1 MNHRC
6 TESRDVLFHLLPK
19 VVLTLYLINVTIED
33 SGFPRRYQCRPPL
46 SFTNISFLITL
57 MTESSAQLDEAAST
71 NKLSLHGRWLGPL
84 FSVLLGCGL
93 MTQTEMPG
101 PAIATACIVVLMAGW
116 WITEAIPLAATAM
129 LPLAL
134 FPLTGVGEK
143 VATAPVLNQQ
153 VTWDLDHP
161 RFGAPLVLDIKSNG
175 QRQGSGMMIEIHN
188 QHGVVR
194 SETSQTSVPL
204 AYIRAAKPASLFEV
218 TSQSYA
224 SKFVFLMMGGFL
236 LGLAIERWNLHK
248 RIALMT
254 ILTLGTQPRRLIG
267 GFMATTAVLS
277 MWISNTATTVVM
289 LPIALS
295 LIVLMREKNPQVD
308 RIRLNNF
315 AACLLLCIAYSASV
329 GGLGTFLGTPTNL
342 LFRDILDQNGIEISF
357 GQWMAF
363 GLPSAFIFLIIIWY
377 LMTHVIFRISLPE
390 FEGGRELIQ
399 SELRKLG
406 PMSKPELTIA
416 ALFTI
421 TALLWI
427 TRSFFTKWAWLQ
439 EIYPNVIYIDDTII
453 AMTASLLLFVIPALG
468 HPGKTLMD
476 WKTAN
481 KLPWGVL
488 LLFGGGLA
496 LASAVKTTGLGAIV
510 CEAVTPSGATAIL
523 IIMFVVTTA
532 MIFMTEVTSNTATAA
547 LILPLLVTLA
557 GNLDVDPKLL
567 LIPATLAASCAFM
580 LPVAT
585 PPNAIVF
592 AAGQTTIRQMVRAG
606 FVLNLVSIV
615 LLPLLTYIIGQ
626 LVFGF

>member
-1 MNHRC
+1 MTDKSTKQDNN
-6 TESRDVLFHLLPK
+6 SR
-19 VVLTLYLINVTIED
+19 
-33 SGFPRRYQCRPPL
+33 
-46 SFTNISFLITL
+46 
-57 MTESSAQLDEAAST
+57 
-71 NKLSLHGRWLGPL
+71 LSLHGRWAGPML
-84 FSVLLGCGL
+84 ACLLAIL
-93 MTQTEMPG
+93 LSTQTEMPA
-101 PAIATACIVVLMAGW
+101 PATATACIVVLMAVW

-143 VATAPVLNQQ
+143 VATSPAINEK
-153 VTWDLDHP
+153 VTWDLDNP
-161 RFGAPLVLDIKSNG
+161 RFGLPYDIALKSDN
-175 QRQGSGMMIEIHN
+175 QRQGAGVLTEIHN
-188 QHGVVR
+188 NHGVVK
-194 SETSQTSVPL
+194 SDVGQVPVPL
-204 AYIRAAKPASLFEV
+204 PYIRAAKAASLFEV
-218 TSQSYA
+218 TSKGYA

-254 ILTLGTQPRRLIG
+254 ILALGTQPTRLIA
-267 GFMATTAVLS
+267 GFMATTAILS

-295 LIVLMREKNPQVD
+295 LTALMREKNPQVD
-308 RIRLNNF
+308 DSQLNNF

-342 LFRDILDQNGIEISF
+342 LLRDILDQNGIEISF

-363 GLPSAFIFLIIIWY
+363 GLPSAFIFLIIIWF
-377 LMTHVIFRISLPE
+377 LMTKFIFRVNLPE
-390 FEGGRELIQ
+390 FAGGKELIQ
-399 SELRKLG
+399 SELKKLG

-416 ALFTI
+416 SLFGI

-427 TRSFFTKWAWLQ
+427 TRSFFTKWEWLQ
-439 EIYPNVIYIDDTII
+439 ELYPNVVYIDDTII

-496 LASAVKTTGLGAIV
+496 LASAVKSTGLGAII
-510 CEAVTPSGATAIL
+510 CDAVTPSGATAIL
-523 IIMFVVTTA
+523 LIMFVVTTA

-547 LILPLLVTLA
+547 LILPLLVTLSA
-557 GNLDVDPKLL
+557 NLNVDPKLL
-567 LIPATLAASCAFM
+567 LIPTTLAASCAFM

-626 LVFGF
+626 IVFDF